1 MHQMKLSRLN
11 INMRDI
17 LFNSFKFVV
26 REKSM
31 RERVLIKNMVFIYG
45 NIINTSTSKI
55 MNKFLP
61 INNTLLLYLAYE
73 NQGSQWLLY
82 LWYLYY
88 YPQQKHKSTQHSS
101 VLIIIYNTVM
111 ANKQIFNTHLFCK
124 NNILNHQ
131 RILTLCMYIKY
142 SELDL

>member
-1 MHQMKLSRLN
+1 
-11 INMRDI
+11 MRDI

-31 RERVLIKNMVFIYG
+31 RETVLIKNMVFIYG

-73 NQGSQWLLY
+73 NQGSGCCIYGIYTITLN
-82 LWYLYY
+82 
-88 YPQQKHKSTQHSS
+88 TQH
-101 VLIIIYNTVM
+101 
-111 ANKQIFNTHLFCK
+111 
-124 NNILNHQ
+124 
-131 RILTLCMYIKY
+131 
-142 SELDL
+142 